1 MLCDDFWNLKFFQN
15 YYLMLKFSDVL
26 ENFNVLNKNYGMQ
39 KPPAVPFAKQETK
52 ETLCV
57 LL

>member
-1 MLCDDFWNLKFFQN
+1 
-15 YYLMLKFSDVL
+15 MLKFSDVL

-57 LL
+57 II